1 MIFIELTEALSSHER
16 LIARY
21 GGMSGLRDE
30 GALQSALIMPQNRL
44 WYEGTEDIA
53 ILGATYAYHLTK
65 AHAFFDGNKR
75 IAAVISFAFVYT
87 NRGFIDATE
96 DEVVDLFM
104 GIAASHLT
112 REDVEAFFSNHIIYT
127 TS

>member
-1 MIFIELTEALSSHER
+1 MIFIELTEVLESHGR

-21 GGMSGLRDE
+21 GGIRGMRDE

-53 ILGATYAYHLTK
+53 TLGATYAYHLAK

-75 IAAVISFAFVYT
+75 IAAVTSLAFVYA
-87 NRGFIDATE
+87 NGGEFSATE

-104 GIAASHLT
+104 NIAASALT
-112 REDVEAFFSNHIIYT
+112 REEVETFFRNHIAIIR
-127 TS
+127 